1 MKFLKNISR
10 EEFLIGG
17 AVALLTYFLYSN
29 SKLSKKASS
38 RLKTAPKSVLIIGD
52 SISAEKSNP
61 ARQLLPTQWSTK
73 LKKELEAKGI
83 ETDIM
88 AWGAMDT
95 QWMEKTLNKFYE
107 GSATNGE
114 TGKMTKITFK
124 EDFSMDSPKN
134 YDVAI
139 IFTGVNDAL
148 NNKTEKSMV
157 SLQNMVNT
165 LTSKGTKVYVVQGYK
180 HDDKFMTVNLM
191 TPTKYVPT
199 KEGFIPL
206 IKAHK
211 QWEEDIPKKIKN
223 ATIIP
228 MFDLQEETSDGIHP
242 NPKGHDIIL
251 QKVKEAT
258 GL

>member
-10 EEFLIGG
+10 EEWLIGG
-17 AVALLTYFLYSN
+17 AVALLTYVLFSN
-29 SKLSKKASS
+29 SKTSKGGVAG
-38 RLKTAPKSVLIIGD
+38 LKNAPKSVLIIGD

-61 ARQLLPTQWSTK
+61 NRQPLPTQWSVK
-73 LKKELEAKGI
+73 LKKDLEKKGI
-83 ETDIM
+83 ETDIL
-88 AWGAMDT
+88 AWGAMET
-95 QWMEKTLNKFYE
+95 GWMQDALDKFYA
-107 GSATNGE
+107 GKPTNE
-114 TGKMTKITFK
+114 RTGNYWGVNFK
-124 EDFSMDSPKN
+124 NDFSMDAPKN

-139 IFTGVNDAL
+139 IYSGVNDAL
-148 NNKTEKSMV
+148 NNKTAQGMV
-157 SLQNMVNT
+157 ALQKMVDT
-165 LTSKGTKVYVVQGYK
+165 LNSKGTKVYVVQGFK
-180 HDDKFMTVNLM
+180 HDDKFMTVPLM
-191 TPTKYVPT
+191 TPTRYVTT

-211 QWEEDIPKKIKN
+211 QWQEDLPKKIKG

-228 MFDLQEETSDGIHP
+228 TFDLQEETADGIHP

>member
-1 MKFLKNISR
+1 MKFLKNISG
-10 EEFLIGG
+10 EELLIGG
-17 AVALLTYFLYSN
+17 AVALLTYVLLSN
-29 SKLSKKASS
+29 SKSSKGGLTGV
-38 RLKTAPKSVLIIGD
+38 RTAPKSVLIIGD

-61 ARQLLPTQWSTK
+61 NRQLLPAQWSVK
-73 LKKELEAKGI
+73 LKKELEKKGI

-95 QWMEKTLNKFYE
+95 VWMEKTLNKFYE
-107 GSATNGE
+107 GSPTNGE
-114 TGKMTKITFK
+114 TGKMTKVSFK
-124 EDFSMDSPKN
+124 EDFSMESPKN

-148 NNKTEKSMV
+148 NSKTEKSMV
-157 SLQNMVNT
+157 ALQNIVNT
-165 LTSKGTKVYVVQGYK
+165 LNSKGTKVYVVQGYK

-191 TPTKYVPT
+191 TPTRYVTT

-211 QWEEDIPKKIKN
+211 QWQEDLPKKIKG

-228 MFDLQEETSDGIHP
+228 TFDLQEETADGIHP
-242 NPKGHDIIL
+242 NTKGHDIIL
-251 QKVKEAT
+251 QKIKEAT

>member
-1 MKFLKNISR
+1 MKFFKNISR
-10 EEFLIGG
+10 EEFLIGS
-17 AVALLTYFLYSN
+17 AVALLTYVLFSN
-29 SKLSKKASS
+29 SKVAKKANS
-38 RLKTAPKSVLIIGD
+38 RLKTTPKSVLIIGD

-61 ARQLLPTQWSTK
+61 NRQLLPTQWSSK

-95 QWMEKTLNKFYE
+95 QWMEDALNKFYA
-107 GSATNGE
+107 GKPTNERAGNYW
-114 TGKMTKITFK
+114 GVNFK
-124 EDFSMDSPKN
+124 NDFSMDAPKN

-148 NNKTEKSMV
+148 NSKTDKGMI

-165 LTSKGTKVYVVQGYK
+165 LSSKGTKVYVIQGYK
-180 HDDKFMTVNLM
+180 HDDKFMTIPLM
-191 TPTKYVPT
+191 TPTKYYPT
-199 KEGFIPL
+199 KESFAPL
-206 IKAHK
+206 IKLHK
-211 QWEEDIPKKIKN
+211 QWEEDLPKKIKG

-228 MFDLQEETSDGIHP
+228 LFDLEEQTADGIHP